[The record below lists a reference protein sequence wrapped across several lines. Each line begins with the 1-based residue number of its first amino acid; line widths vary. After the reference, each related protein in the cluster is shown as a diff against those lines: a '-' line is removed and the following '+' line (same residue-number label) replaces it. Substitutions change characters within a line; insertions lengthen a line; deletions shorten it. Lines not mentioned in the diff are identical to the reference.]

1 MTITKIRSLRRP
13 ALAVALAA
21 SLGLAV
27 APALAQS
34 PRGTAEGT
42 VGGASVSVE
51 YGRPSLAGRD
61 MLSRVEDGM
70 VWRLGADQSTTLT
83 TSAALEIGDA
93 SLAAGSY
100 SLFARKTADGW
111 VLLVNSATG
120 QWGTEHESAKDVAEV
135 PLSVSTGESVE
146 QFTIS
151 IEEHGGSQMLHFA
164 WGETTLMASVS
175 AGS

>member
-1 MTITKIRSLRRP
+1 MTIPKIRSLRLS
-13 ALAVALAA
+13 ALTAAFAVAL
-21 SLGLAV
+21 GLAA

-42 VGGASVSVE
+42 VGGAMVTVD

-61 MLSRVEDGM
+61 MLSRIEDGM
-70 VWRLGADQSTTLT
+70 VWRLGADQATTLT
-83 TSAALEIGDA
+83 TSAALEIGGA

-111 VLLVNSATG
+111 MLLVNSATG

-135 PLSVSTGESVE
+135 PLSVSSGDSVE

-164 WGETTLMASVS
+164 WGETTLMAPVS

>member
-1 MTITKIRSLRRP
+1 MTTTKTRSLRRP
-13 ALAVALAA
+13 ALGAALAV
-21 SLGLAV
+21 SFGLAA

-42 VGGASVSVE
+42 VGGAAVTVD
-51 YGRPSLAGRD
+51 YGRPSLEGRD
-61 MLSRVEDGM
+61 MLSRIEDGM
-70 VWRLGADQSTTLT
+70 VWRLGADQATTLT
-83 TSAALEIGDA
+83 TSGALEIGGA

-111 VLLVNSATG
+111 MLLVNSVTG
-120 QWGTEHESAKDVAEV
+120 QWGTEHESAEDVAEV
-135 PLSVSTGESVE
+135 PLSVSTGGSVE

-164 WGETTLMASVS
+164 WGETTLMAPVS